1 MDDSPTKD
9 TDEFFDLDSHPEFG
23 VVSNS
28 SSMDEDDAGHRSVS
42 PLNPAESFF
51 LSPELRTNQISAF
64 ALATELRHK
73 TGSRYRGSRSGQS
86 TVATDD
92 FHSAVG
98 SETDHFR
105 YNLITNRSAD
115 TFFGK
120 DIIIEQ
126 DESMTSDEPINAAH
140 QYKTQI
146 ATDKNCIQI
155 EVAPKDGKFLISQV
169 IHIKSS
175 SSGKDIIIEQD
186 ESMTSDEPIN
196 AAQTVY
202 GKTKEIWAWGKDLP
216 VIGFFEGVAES
227 VAGKVVEIA
236 GTTLE
241 DVDQT
246 IISPKLAGLDTSFLN
261 PIVEKIIEALMAAGA
276 NANQLI
282 TYVGK
287 PLGIIE
293 AEEKKK
299 PVKTIAPEVTSTKR
313 NAGVF

>member
-1 MDDSPTKD
+1 M
-9 TDEFFDLDSHPEFG
+9 
-23 VVSNS
+23 
-28 SSMDEDDAGHRSVS
+28 
-42 PLNPAESFF
+42 ESFSF
-51 LSPELRTNQISAF
+51 RRLFTSNQA
-64 ALATELRHK
+64 
-73 TGSRYRGSRSGQS
+73 
-86 TVATDD
+86 VA
-92 FHSAVG
+92 
-98 SETDHFR
+98 
-105 YNLITNRSAD
+105 
-115 TFFGK
+115 
-120 DIIIEQ
+120 
-126 DESMTSDEPINAAH
+126 
-140 QYKTQI
+140 
-146 ATDKNCIQI
+146 
-155 EVAPKDGKFLISQV
+155 
-169 IHIKSS
+169 
-175 SSGKDIIIEQD
+175 GKDIIIEQD